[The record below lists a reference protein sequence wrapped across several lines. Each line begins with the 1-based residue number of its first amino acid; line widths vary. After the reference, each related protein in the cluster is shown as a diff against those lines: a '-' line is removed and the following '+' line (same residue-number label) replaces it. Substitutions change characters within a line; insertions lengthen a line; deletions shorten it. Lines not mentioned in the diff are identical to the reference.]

1 MENSDKKYILFAGA
15 NGTGKSTL
23 YEILPDKPN
32 VPRVNIDEIARKY
45 GSWRDMKVMLKAG
58 REAVRYI
65 RQYMDDGISFNQET
79 TLCGKSILKNIRT
92 AKLKGYYI
100 EMHYVG
106 VDSVSVCKERIAHRV
121 SMGGHG
127 IPDADVERR
136 YTESLRNVRSI
147 LPEIDSITFY
157 DNTVSFQSI
166 AASKD
171 GIIETLTE
179 NLPKWFK
186 FVCK

>member
-1 MENSDKKYILFAGA
+1 
-15 NGTGKSTL
+15 
-23 YEILPDKPN
+23 
-32 VPRVNIDEIARKY
+32 
-45 GSWRDMKVMLKAG
+45 
-58 REAVRYI
+58 
-65 RQYMDDGISFNQET
+65 
-79 TLCGKSILKNIRT
+79 
-92 AKLKGYYI
+92 
-100 EMHYVG
+100 
-106 VDSVSVCKERIAHRV
+106 
-121 SMGGHG
+121 MGGHG

-147 LPEIDSITFY
+147 LPETDSVTFY